1 MQIPFVNL
9 KKQSELEKNIIIKS
23 VKKILKKGSFVLGD
37 ENRIL
42 ETKIEKYTKAKYCAL
57 LNSGTDALTLA
68 LHVVGV
74 KRGDEVITC
83 SNSFIASAAAI
94 VHLGAKPVFVDVRSD
109 QNIEPKLIEAKIT
122 KKTKA
127 IMPVHLTGRVCDMTP
142 IIRIAKK
149 YNLKI
154 VEDAAQ
160 SFGSKYK
167 KKFSGTFGDIGCI
180 SLHPLKNLN
189 GVGDGGLILTNSKNY
204 YERIVSLKN
213 HGIKDRNFVDEFG
226 YVSRYDSLKAAILI
240 DRFRSLKEIISNRR
254 KNAKLYQKLLNT
266 KKIFI
271 PEETKNEFNTYH
283 TFVIQVE
290 NREKL
295 IDYLKRK
302 KISTAIHYPLPIHL
316 QKAFKKI
323 NKKKQYLPNTMDQS
337 KKILSL
343 PVHQYLKKNEIRYIS
358 QAINRFYQL

>member
-23 VKKILKKGSFVLGD
+23 VKKVLKKSSFILGD
-37 ENRIL
+37 DNRIL
-42 ETKIEKYTKAKYCAL
+42 EKKIEKYTKAKYCAL

-94 VHLGAKPVFVDVRSD
+94 VHLGAKPIFIDVKDD
-109 QNIEPKLIEAKIT
+109 QNMDPKLIEKKIT

-167 KKFSGTFGDIGCI
+167 EKFSGTFGDIGCI
-180 SLHPLKNLN
+180 SLHPLKNFN
-189 GVGDGGLILTNSKNY
+189 GVGDGGLILTNSKKY
-204 YERIVSLKN
+204 YERIVSLRN

-240 DRFRSLKEIISNRR
+240 NRFRSLKKIINNRR

-271 PEETKNEFNTYH
+271 PVETKNEFNTYH

-302 KISTAIHYPLPIHL
+302 KISTAIHYPIPIHM
-316 QKAFKKI
+316 QKAYKRINNFKV
-323 NKKKQYLPNTMDQS
+323 YLPKTMAQS
-337 KKILSL
+337 KRILSL
-343 PVHQYLKKNEIRYIS
+343 PINDYLSKREIIYIS
-358 QAINRFYQL
+358 KNINKFYN